1 MLESKSNHIYAY
13 GTIGGDYTG
22 AAFAEALR
30 AAARCGDPVVHLH
43 TDGGSITDGVLMIT
57 AMQQAG
63 RPTTVVVEG
72 LAASMGAVFMLSA
85 TRIRIAR
92 NALVMVHAASIDG
105 GGNRRALEQQ
115 IETLH
120 KVDDV
125 LRAQFYRRGISRATV
140 DGWFD
145 GADHWF
151 TADEA
156 IKWGIADELTDAVA
170 TVAVARDVRPAAVS
184 KITAA
189 LTYRVPFSVSSAAGS
204 TRKRY
209 DDYTRD
215 ELLDMSERDPK
226 RFRALLNEKY
236 DGGAAS
242 ADTAPCRK
250 RYDDYT
256 RDELLDM
263 SERDP
268 KRFRELLNEKYDQ

>member
-43 TDGGSITDGVLMIT
+43 TGGGSVTDGVLMIT

-85 TRIRIAR
+85 THIRIAR
-92 NALVMVHAASIDG
+92 NALIMVHAASIDG

-125 LRAQFYRRGISRATV
+125 LRAQFYRRGISRAT
-140 DGWFD
+140 G
-145 GADHWF
+145 
-151 TADEA
+151 
-156 IKWGIADELTDAVA
+156 
-170 TVAVARDVRPAAVS
+170 
-184 KITAA
+184 
-189 LTYRVPFSVSSAAGS
+189 GS
-204 TRKRY
+204 TVRITGSRP
-209 DDYTRD
+209 TR
-215 ELLDMSERDPK
+215 R
-226 RFRALLNEKY
+226 
-236 DGGAAS
+236 
-242 ADTAPCRK
+242 
-250 RYDDYT
+250 
-256 RDELLDM
+256 
-263 SERDP
+263 
-268 KRFRELLNEKYDQ
+268 

>member
-1 MLESKSNHIYAY
+1 MLESNSNHIYAY
-13 GTIGGDYTG
+13 GTIGSDYTG

-43 TDGGSITDGVLMIT
+43 TGGGSVTDGMLMIT

-85 TRIRIAR
+85 SRVRIAR
-92 NALVMVHAASIDG
+92 NALVMVHSASIDG

-125 LRAQFYRRGISRATV
+125 LRAQFYRRGLSRATV

-156 IKWGIADELTDAVA
+156 IKWGIADEITDAVA
-170 TVAVARDVRPAAVS
+170 TVAVARDVRPGGRFEGHGRADGVRAPLCFLGVGQHAQALRRLYARRAAGYERTRSEAVPRVAQREIRRRDAAVT
-184 KITAA
+184 KCGVTVCAM
-189 LTYRVPFSVSSAAGS
+189 G
-204 TRKRY
+204 KR
-209 DDYTRD
+209 
-215 ELLDMSERDPK
+215 S
-226 RFRALLNEKY
+226 
-236 DGGAAS
+236 
-242 ADTAPCRK
+242 C
-250 RYDDYT
+250 
-256 RDELLDM
+256 
-263 SERDP
+263 
-268 KRFRELLNEKYDQ
+268 